1 MDSLAEGLVSSYD
14 STGERGL
21 MRALDLNADVGEI
34 DAAIDAELIPL
45 LTSASIACGGHA
57 GDPESMRRTVLVAR
71 RHGVQVGAHPGYPD
85 RENFGRRPLALSA
98 AEVIE
103 LIRTQVATLG
113 VIAAAESVALRHVK
127 PHGALYNQAERDP
140 ELAAAI
146 VRAVAGY
153 PRPLILVGR
162 AGSAMEEAARRAG
175 APFAPE
181 AFADRRY
188 RADGSLL
195 PRSQPGAVIESPE
208 EVAEQVRRLCTQG
221 EVLADDGAHVKV
233 AFETLCVHSDTPG
246 APALGRRV
254 RAELEAISL
263 SVRPL

>member
-1 MDSLAEGLVSSYD
+1 
-14 STGERGL
+14 
-21 MRALDLNADVGEI
+21 MRSLDLNADVGEV
-34 DAAIDAELIPL
+34 DPSIDAELIPL

-57 GDPESMRRTVLVAR
+57 GDLESMRRTVALAQL
-71 RHGVQVGAHPGYPD
+71 HGVQVGAHPGYPD
-85 RENFGRRPLALSA
+85 REHFGRLPLALKP

-103 LIRTQVATLG
+103 LIRSQVGTLEG
-113 VIAAAESVALRHVK
+113 IAAAEGAALRHVK

-146 VRAVAGY
+146 VSAVAGY

-162 AGSAMEEAARRAG
+162 AGSAMERAARRAG
-175 APFAPE
+175 AAFAPE

-195 PRSQPGAVIESPE
+195 PRSQTGAVIESPD
-208 EVAEQVRRLCTQG
+208 EVADQVRLLCTQG
-221 EVLADDGAHVKV
+221 EVLADDGVRV
-233 AFETLCVHSDTPG
+233 AVTFETLCVHSDTPG

-254 RAELEAISL
+254 RDELEAIGL
-263 SVRPL
+263 LVRPL